1 MDANDWY
8 NLAKESTT
16 PGLVGKAKNLLKAT
30 LNHVA
35 TGMHLVSPEVQQER
49 MDICK
54 PCEFYDNNS
63 QNPHCSECGC
73 FLNIKTTW
81 ASEGCPIGKW
91 ESVAPI
97 PRKGSNCGGCGG
109 R

>member
-1 MDANDWY
+1 MDAGDWY

-63 QNPHCSECGC
+63 QNPHWSVCGC